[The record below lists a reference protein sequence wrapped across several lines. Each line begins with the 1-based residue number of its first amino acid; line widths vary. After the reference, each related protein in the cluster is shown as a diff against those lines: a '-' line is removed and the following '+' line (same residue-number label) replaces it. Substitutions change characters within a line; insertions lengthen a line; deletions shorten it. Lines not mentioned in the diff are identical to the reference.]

1 MFKAAICLGL
11 ATVATAQWAFTVP
24 DGDLGEV
31 APGNNIRQGD
41 THNFVWQV
49 GLDNQPVKVLDNDGH
64 ASLWITSGL
73 DQSFDKLLARTRIRP
88 LSAISLL
95 TGL

>member
-31 APGNNIRQGD
+31 APGNNVRQGD
-41 THNFVWQV
+41 IHNFMWQV
-49 GLDNQPVKVLDNDGH
+49 GLNNQPVKVLDNDGF

-73 DQSFDKLLARTRIRP
+73 DESFDKLLAGTRVKVLCSIH
-88 LSAISLL
+88 LL
-95 TGL
+95 T